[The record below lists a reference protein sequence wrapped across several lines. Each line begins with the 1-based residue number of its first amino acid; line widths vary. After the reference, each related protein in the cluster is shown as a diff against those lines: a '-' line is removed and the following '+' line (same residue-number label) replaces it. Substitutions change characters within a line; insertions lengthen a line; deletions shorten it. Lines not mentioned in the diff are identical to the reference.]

1 MKITRST
8 CPERRPGAREVQTRI
23 VKACTMSAK
32 TEEYPMHISLTDRL
46 NDYVREKVAS
56 GLYNNAS
63 EVVREALRRQ
73 IEQEMSEEARLAR
86 LREAIDIGW
95 EQAERGEFAAYSLD
109 DTLERLGVKR

>member
-1 MKITRST
+1 MGV
-8 CPERRPGAREVQTRI
+8 E
-23 VKACTMSAK
+23 
-32 TEEYPMHISLTDRL
+32 TEEHPMHVSLTDRL

-95 EQAERGEFAAYSLD
+95 EQAERGEVSELNIKDILRELD
-109 DTLERLGVKR
+109 AEQEPVG